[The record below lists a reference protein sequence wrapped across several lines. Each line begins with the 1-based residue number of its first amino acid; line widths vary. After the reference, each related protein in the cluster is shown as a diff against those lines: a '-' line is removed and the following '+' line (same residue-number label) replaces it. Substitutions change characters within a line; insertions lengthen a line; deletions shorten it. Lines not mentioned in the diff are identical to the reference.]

1 MLDTIKI
8 LMHAIPSHIDRAE
21 VIESLMQIKVSGIFK
36 FLLASASCGMF
47 IGIFRVFLWYMI

>member
-21 VIESLMQIKVSGIFK
+21 VIESLMQIKVNEI
-36 FLLASASCGMF
+36 
-47 IGIFRVFLWYMI
+47 